1 MGTQPMTDIERA
13 DHIAADLVG
22 LGYGQLGVL
31 ACVVR
36 MEGENV
42 RVIAPDGHCKP
53 LPLML
58 YRIADTLAEHAGGFH
73 NVNLRD

>member
-1 MGTQPMTDIERA
+1 MNDIECA
-13 DHIAADLVG
+13 DHIAADLIAKA
-22 LGYGQLGVL
+22 YGSLGVL

-42 RVIAPDGHCKP
+42 RILAPDGHCKP
-53 LPLML
+53 LALML

-73 NVNLRD
+73 NIKLRE